1 MSSSVFC
8 TVIGNYVQ
16 ISQPFS
22 SIGYSPLQDG
32 SLMFSLN
39 NIIVNSESNSPY
51 GEFRVDIFD
60 YLTINQATLVVSGIF
75 TNN

>member
-1 MSSSVFC
+1 
-8 TVIGNYVQ
+8 
-16 ISQPFS
+16 
-22 SIGYSPLQDG
+22 
-32 SLMFSLN
+32 MFSLN